1 MLWEI
6 SGVNWF
12 YEVEYVFDLRKL
24 AVGKNDHFMGPNN
37 GHSHVLSCV
46 TNNSTGND
54 VLVFSN
60 KTLLVIAEVCKEL
73 SVFFKEPNRAFSWS
87 CFINLENFFILE
99 KASLSDEN
107 LKIVIHWEQHELPI
121 DGVKHMCFGIK
132 DLFISV
138 PSLHHAVERISP
150 WIFLLMVLGWD
161 HETNY
166 RNEKGIILS
175 VNKRAIKVHNHDGMV
190 YSLVLRL

>member
-1 MLWEI
+1 M
-6 SGVNWF
+6 SP
-12 YEVEYVFDLRKL
+12 Y
-24 AVGKNDHFMGPNN
+24 N

-46 TNNSTGND
+46 TNNSTGNY

-73 SVFFKEPNRAFSWS
+73 SVLFKEPNRTLSWS
-87 CFINLENFFILE
+87 CLINLENFFILE

-107 LKIVIHWEQHELPI
+107 FKIVIHGEQHELPI
-121 DGVKHMCFGIK
+121 DGVKHMCFSIQ

-138 PSLHHAVERISP
+138 PPLHHTVERISP
-150 WIFLLMVLGWD
+150 GIFLLMVLWWD

-166 RNEKGIILS
+166 RNEKGIILC
-175 VNKRAIKVHNHDGMV
+175 VNNRAIKVHHHDGMV
-190 YSLVLRL
+190 DSLVLSL